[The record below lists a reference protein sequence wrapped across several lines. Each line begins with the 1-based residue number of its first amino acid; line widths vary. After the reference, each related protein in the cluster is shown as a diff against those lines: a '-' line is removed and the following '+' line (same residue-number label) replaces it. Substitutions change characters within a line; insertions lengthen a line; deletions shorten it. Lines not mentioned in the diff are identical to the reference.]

1 MLPQEQVAAT
11 QKANVDLLS
20 GLSSKAVEGLEKLAA
35 LNVQVMQAAL
45 ADTFDLM
52 QKSLLAKEPQEWLAL
67 QNSRSE
73 QMAEKM
79 QTYSRHAFNIALAMQ
94 AEFARVAQVR
104 CGTYGRQMQTAV
116 EDVAKNAPAGSEA
129 LSALNSAIAAANTLY
144 ETLQSAGQQAVE
156 VTRSNLELAA
166 AASKNARH
174 ATSPASQ
181 AR

>member
-94 AEFARVAQVR
+94 AEFARVAQV
-104 CGTYGRQMQTAV
+104 
-116 EDVAKNAPAGSEA
+116 
-129 LSALNSAIAAANTLY
+129 
-144 ETLQSAGQQAVE
+144 
-156 VTRSNLELAA
+156 
-166 AASKNARH
+166 
-174 ATSPASQ
+174 
-181 AR
+181 